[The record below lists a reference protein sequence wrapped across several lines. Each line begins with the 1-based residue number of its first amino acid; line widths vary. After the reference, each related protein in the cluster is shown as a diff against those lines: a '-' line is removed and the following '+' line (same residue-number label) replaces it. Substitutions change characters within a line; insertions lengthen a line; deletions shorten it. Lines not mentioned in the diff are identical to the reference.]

1 MDSMTSLNTS
11 LPKSRSRRS
20 QAPELLQAFRSAAL
34 SVTNLYK
41 TTVTEQ
47 ANTRHLGYQDALD
60 DLLSFLDREN
70 LGLQDGEGWRIRQWA
85 TERFEGGDTTGNS
98 IESDDDRIETEKRAR
113 SSSPITQ
120 NRPAN
125 ESLDVRGHPSSD
137 STAPRTE
144 SAPPLIRKEES
155 HSPGMDRSPMFTFS
169 AAHPLPNRDV
179 QMHIS
184 DTASSDLA
192 PSNEPPSDAAAQ
204 TTASQSPG
212 AFRVEAVNRAARIH
226 NRHNSTRHN
235 TRSTNRDITF
245 AGGTKRKFNLPEF
258 FDISNV
264 GNPRDGTNGG
274 KRGRFI

>member
-1 MDSMTSLNTS
+1 MDSMRSLNTS
-11 LPKSRSRRS
+11 LPTSRSRRS
-20 QAPELLQAFRSAAL
+20 QAPELLQAFKSAAL

-41 TTVTEQ
+41 TTVTDQ
-47 ANTRHLGYQDALD
+47 TNTRHLGYQDALD

-98 IESDDDRIETEKRAR
+98 IDSDDDRTETEKRAR
-113 SSSPITQ
+113 SSSPVTQ
-120 NRPAN
+120 IRPAT
-125 ESLDVRGHPSSD
+125 EGLDVRGHPSSD

-144 SAPPLIRKEES
+144 SAPPPIRKEES
-155 HSPGMDRSPMFTFS
+155 HSLATDRPPMFTFS
-169 AAHPLPNRDV
+169 AAHPLPNQDV

-184 DTASSDLA
+184 DTASRDLA
-192 PSNEPPSDAAAQ
+192 SSNDSPSEA
-204 TTASQSPG
+204 TTSQSPG
-212 AFRVEAVNRAARIH
+212 TLRVEVVNRAARMQ

-235 TRSTNRDITF
+235 TRSTNREITF
-245 AGGTKRKFNLPEF
+245 AGGTKRKLNLPEF

-274 KRGRFI
+274 GKRGRFI